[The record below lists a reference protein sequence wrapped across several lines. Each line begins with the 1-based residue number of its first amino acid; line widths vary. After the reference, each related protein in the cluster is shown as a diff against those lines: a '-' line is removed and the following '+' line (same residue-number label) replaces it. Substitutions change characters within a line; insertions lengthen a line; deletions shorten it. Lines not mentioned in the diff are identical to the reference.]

1 MITHSQKE
9 TRWGMMNIAMVTL
22 RKNGIQ
28 ELICGS
34 RLGNFTYYSRPELSQ
49 DTLAF
54 RHYVVGPDKILLQH
68 PSISASVCSYV
79 DVKNGV
85 TNIIAGGEGAVYF
98 YKFSGEFT
106 QDGHPVFNQPLPV
119 LQINADLYCGTLPV
133 PSVIDWD
140 GDGNEDIIIGNSE
153 GHVLFFKNIGS
164 NNSPHFIPKGRV
176 QANGRDIHIQA
187 GYSGSVQGTPESRWG
202 YLSPT
207 VVDWTG
213 DGLPDIIMGDITGK
227 YTLYVN
233 KGTLTEPKLD
243 APQPLFCEGLELH
256 GMWRSRA
263 AVAKFGDRMALAI
276 VDDNDLFHL
285 YWKIDNFHL
294 EDGGE
299 LKLED
304 GSPILTSAEPA
315 GGTGRCKLNFF
326 DYDGDGLLDLIIG
339 TGRRSAIPN
348 METGYPLP
356 ILGKKTMGTP
366 LFMKNVGSSSYPVFA
381 HPSPFKHPVTGL
393 VQPGGSH
400 ESGAVGTKLGGG
412 MQRNL
417 LVGNEVGRLYL
428 LRGEHLEFMTADEAK

>member
-1 MITHSQKE
+1 M
-9 TRWGMMNIAMVTL
+9 
-22 RKNGIQ
+22 
-28 ELICGS
+28 
-34 RLGNFTYYSRPELSQ
+34 
-49 DTLAF
+49 
-54 RHYVVGPDKILLQH
+54 
-68 PSISASVCSYV
+68 
-79 DVKNGV
+79 
-85 TNIIAGGEGAVYF
+85 
-98 YKFSGEFT
+98 
-106 QDGHPVFNQPLPV
+106 
-119 LQINADLYCGTLPV
+119 
-133 PSVIDWD
+133 
-140 GDGNEDIIIGNSE
+140 
-153 GHVLFFKNIGS
+153 
-164 NNSPHFIPKGRV
+164 
-176 QANGRDIHIQA
+176 
-187 GYSGSVQGTPESRWG
+187 QGTPESRWG

-233 KGTLTEPKLD
+233 KGTRTEPKLD
-243 APQPLFCEGLELH
+243 APQPFFCEGLELH

-263 AVAKFGDRMALAI
+263 AVAKFGNRMALAI

-299 LKLED
+299 LKLEN
-304 GSPILTSAEPA
+304 GSSILTSAEPA

-412 MQRNL
+412 TQRNL

-428 LRGEHLEFMTADEAK
+428 LKGEHLELMTADEVKKYRNKPNPFPGFPHPGEK

>member
-1 MITHSQKE
+1 M
-9 TRWGMMNIAMVTL
+9 
-22 RKNGIQ
+22 
-28 ELICGS
+28 
-34 RLGNFTYYSRPELSQ
+34 
-49 DTLAF
+49 
-54 RHYVVGPDKILLQH
+54 
-68 PSISASVCSYV
+68 
-79 DVKNGV
+79 
-85 TNIIAGGEGAVYF
+85 
-98 YKFSGEFT
+98 
-106 QDGHPVFNQPLPV
+106 
-119 LQINADLYCGTLPV
+119 
-133 PSVIDWD
+133 
-140 GDGNEDIIIGNSE
+140 
-153 GHVLFFKNIGS
+153 
-164 NNSPHFIPKGRV
+164 
-176 QANGRDIHIQA
+176 
-187 GYSGSVQGTPESRWG
+187 QGTPESRWG

-233 KGTLTEPKLD
+233 KGTRTEPKLD
-243 APQPLFCEGLELH
+243 GPQPFFCEGLELH

-263 AVAKFGDRMALAI
+263 AVAKFGNRMALAI

-299 LKLED
+299 LKLEN
-304 GSPILTSAEPA
+304 GSSILTSAEPA

-381 HPSPFKHPVTGL
+381 HPSPFKHPVAGL

-412 MQRNL
+412 TQRNL

-428 LRGEHLEFMTADEAK
+428 LKGEHLELMTADEVKKYRNKPNPFPGFPHPGEK